1 MEQSKIETKQPVST
15 YLPKEE
21 NGMSYPVNSTAL
33 LVIDP
38 VNDFLSEG
46 GAGDPATKQAQ
57 PFLRTKANSQQQGEG
72 ITAGPRRPVECKNF
86 HRMEK
91 CYM

>member
-1 MEQSKIETKQPVST
+1 
-15 YLPKEE
+15 
-21 NGMSYPVNSTAL
+21 MSYPVNCTAL

-72 ITAGPRRPVECKNF
+72 FTAGPRRPVECKF
-86 HRMEK
+86 SLDGEVLYVVDIGVIGFDLAR
-91 CYM
+91 CRTY